1 MSGRGGRGGGRG
13 GRGGAFGSAR
23 GTVTIAGT
31 ELNWDL
37 TGLDIQKGP
46 AERFPVCAS
55 ISCRVARLLVLYAT
69 RHQMRRRH
77 SFAHRRIE
85 LHYILRLPQE
95 APPPQAPPPTFHEN
109 AIIAHC
115 LAVRDR
121 IHEGPFY
128 TILNDGMKNGLKR
141 KASEPA
147 PTEASLFNPFTDNQT
162 YSAKYLKVRRRLPKL
177 DARPYGESI

>member
-1 MSGRGGRGGGRG
+1 MQRQLQSQQFKSTIHSMSRNR
-13 GRGGAFGSAR
+13 
-23 GTVTIAGT
+23 
-31 ELNWDL
+31 
-37 TGLDIQKGP
+37 P
-46 AERFPVCAS
+46 
-55 ISCRVARLLVLYAT
+55 
-69 RHQMRRRH
+69 
-77 SFAHRRIE
+77 
-85 LHYILRLPQE
+85 LRPQQE
-95 APPPQAPPPTFHEN
+95 AQPPQAPPPTAHEKGL
-109 AIIAHC
+109 IAHY

-177 DARPYGESI
+177 DARPYGKAT